1 MHHHRS
7 WLIIQWQAVC
17 REGQKRVWY
26 NRLGRKAAMPSTA
39 LCLSFLL
46 FFAAASASGEDP
58 LAAGDAAWA
67 RRAEG
72 HHGGQAAAGPIDAAL
87 SAYEQAV
94 QAHPEEIDG
103 YWKFLRAI
111 HFKGEYVA
119 RTPAEKQAAF
129 GRGREVAEAALDR
142 LAKPLG
148 GRSKLDKLSP
158 AETARALAAVPHAVD
173 VYLWGGADW
182 GLWGDAFGKLAAAR
196 QGVADRVRHYGEVA
210 VALDER
216 YADAGGHRLLGRLH
230 TLAPRIPFFTGW
242 VDHDK
247 AVSELRRAVEL
258 GPGDPTNALYLAEA
272 LLEFK
277 PAKRAEALALL
288 RKVAAWKPVPEE
300 QVEQEKVVAQ
310 AQALLARQKG

>member
-1 MHHHRS
+1 MPPTRLLLPS
-7 WLIIQWQAVC
+7 LSLLLLLGAPGAV
-17 REGQKRVWY
+17 RAED
-26 NRLGRKAAMPSTA
+26 
-39 LCLSFLL
+39 
-46 FFAAASASGEDP
+46 DP
-58 LAAGDAAWA
+58 LISQGDAAWA

-87 SAYEQAV
+87 AAYESAV
-94 QAHPEEIDG
+94 KAHPQELEG
-103 YWKFLRAI
+103 YWKLLRAI

-119 RTPAEKQAAF
+119 RTAAEKQAAF

-148 GRSKLDKLSP
+148 GRAKLDKLSP
-158 AETARALAAVPHAVD
+158 QETARALQAVPHAVD

-196 QGVADRVRHYGEVA
+196 QGVGDRVRHYAEVA
-210 VALDER
+210 IAMDER
-216 YADAGGHRLLGRLH
+216 YANAGGHRLLGRLH
-230 TLAPRIPFFTGW
+230 TLAPKIPFFTGW
-242 VDHDK
+242 VDHDR
-247 AVSELRRAVEL
+247 AVAELRKAVEL
-258 GPGDPTNALYLAEA
+258 GPEDPTNSVYLAEA

-277 PAKRAEALALL
+277 PEKRSEALALL

>member
-1 MHHHRS
+1 M
-7 WLIIQWQAVC
+7 
-17 REGQKRVWY
+17 
-26 NRLGRKAAMPSTA
+26 RLLLPLLLLLATAALA
-39 LCLSFLL
+39 QD
-46 FFAAASASGEDP
+46 DP

-72 HHGGQAAAGPIDAAL
+72 HRGGQAAAGPVDAAL
-87 SAYEQAV
+87 AGYEQAV
-94 QAHPEEIDG
+94 KAHPEELDG
-103 YWKFLRAI
+103 FWKLLRAI

-142 LAKPLG
+142 LARRVG
-148 GRSKLDKLSP
+148 GRVQLDKMSP
-158 AETARALAAVPHAVD
+158 QATAKALAGVPHAID

-182 GLWGDAFGKLAAAR
+182 GLWGDAFGRLAAAR

-242 VDHDK
+242 VDHDR
-247 AVSELRRAVEL
+247 AVAELRRAVEL
-258 GPGDPTNALYLAEA
+258 GPGDPTNSLYLAEA
-272 LLEFK
+272 LLDFQ
-277 PAKRAEALALL
+277 PAKRAEAVALL
-288 RKVAAWKPVPEE
+288 RRLAGEKPSPERR
-300 QVEQEKVVAQ
+300 VEEEKVIAQ
-310 AQALLARQKG
+310 ARALLARQKT